1 MDVTFDAGSWWSY
14 LLVFVAAATP
24 FVEILV
30 VIPAAII
37 AGMHPVP
44 VTVVALTGNLLTV
57 AGAVFLGDRFLRWW
71 RERRA
76 ERGHPSRPH
85 RRRSAERAL
94 RIARRWGLPALGLLA
109 PITTGSHAAAFAAL
123 AIGGTRRR
131 VMVWMTVGLV
141 PWAAVTAVIAVLG
154 VGFFR

>member
-1 MDVTFDAGSWWSY
+1 MTFDAGSWWSY
-14 LLVFVAAATP
+14 LLVFAAAATP

-30 VIPAAII
+30 VIPAGII
-37 AGMHPVP
+37 AGLHPVP
-44 VTVVALTGNLLTV
+44 VTALALAGNLLTV
-57 AGAVFLGDRFLRWW
+57 AGAVFLGDRVLKWW
-71 RERRA
+71 RARRA
-76 ERGHPSRPH
+76 ERGHARRPH

-131 VMVWMTVGLV
+131 VFVWMAVGLV
-141 PWAAVTAVIAVLG
+141 AWAVATAAVATLG
-154 VGFFR
+154 VDFFG